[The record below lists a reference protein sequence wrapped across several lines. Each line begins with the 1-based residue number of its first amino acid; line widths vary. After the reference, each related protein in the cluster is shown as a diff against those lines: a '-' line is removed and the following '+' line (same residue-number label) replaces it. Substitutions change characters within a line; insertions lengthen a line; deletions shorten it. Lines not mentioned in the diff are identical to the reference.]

1 MSTVSHDV
9 LIIGAGLAGQRA
21 AIEARKQNMD
31 VGIVSKVHPVRSH
44 SVAAAGGINASLG
57 SGDDWKQHFRDTVY
71 GSDFLADQDAVEL
84 LCKDAPSRV
93 LEMES
98 WGVVFSRTTKG
109 EIAQRPFGGQ
119 SVARTCY
126 ASDRTGH
133 MLLHT
138 TYDQLVKTR
147 PTVYPEYYALSL
159 VLENNHCTGAVVW
172 DVEKGKL
179 LSIRAKAVL
188 LATGGYGRAFSVT
201 TNARICTGDG
211 LALAFNAGVPL
222 EDMEMVQFHPS
233 GMYGKGFLV
242 SEASRGEGAFLLN
255 AKNERFMKKYAPQ
268 KMELASRDVIA
279 RAIVREIAE
288 GRGCGPHRD
297 HVYLDVRHLGEKTIM
312 EKIPEIRK
320 TVHEQLGI
328 DCVKQLIPIVPT
340 AHYSMGGIPT
350 DIHTRVTRDAH
361 NTPVEGLFAAGEVAC
376 VSVHGA
382 NRLGGNSL
390 LETIV
395 FGRIAG
401 QKMAEYVRTHPRNT
415 GNVSFSEHEE
425 NARARIESILTNVS
439 GTKSHVINEKLQHMM
454 MENCG
459 VYRDKTRLT
468 NGLRTWKKL
477 NSNAKKIHVDDKSP
491 SFNTDLISALEC
503 QNLVTFSQ
511 SILASALART
521 ETRGSHARTDYPLR
535 DDKKWLKHTLAIQHG
550 ESVHLSYKPVVIK
563 GYAPE
568 ARHY

>member
-1 MSTVSHDV
+1 MPSLSHDI

-44 SVAAAGGINASLG
+44 SVAAAGGINAALG
-57 SGDDWKQHFRDTVY
+57 AGDDWKAHFRDTVY
-71 GSDFLADQDAVEL
+71 GSDFLGDQDAIEM

-98 WGVVFSRTTKG
+98 WGVVFSRTNKG

-119 SVARTCY
+119 STPRTCY

-138 TYDQLVKTR
+138 TFDQLMKAR
-147 PTVYPEYYALSL
+147 PTTYPEYYALSL
-159 VLENNHCTGAVVW
+159 IIEDNRCEGAVLW
-172 DVEKGKL
+172 DMEKGKL
-179 LSIRAKAVL
+179 VVARAKAVL
-188 LATGGYGRAFSVT
+188 LATGGYGRAFST
-201 TNARICTGDG
+201 TSNARICTGDG
-211 LALAFNAGVPL
+211 LALAYNAGLPL
-222 EDMEMVQFHPS
+222 EDMEFVQFHPS

-255 AKNERFMKKYAPQ
+255 GNNERFMKRYAPQ

-279 RAIVREIAE
+279 RAIMREITE
-288 GRGCGPHRD
+288 GRGCGAKKD

-340 AHYSMGGIPT
+340 AHYSMGGVPT
-350 DIHTRVTRDAH
+350 DVHTRVITDAQ
-361 NTPVEGLFAAGEVAC
+361 NTPFLGLYAAGEVAC
-376 VSVHGA
+376 LSVHGA

-390 LETIV
+390 LETLV

-401 QKMAEYVRTHPRNT
+401 QKMAEFVRQNRHAPH
-415 GNVSFSEHEE
+415 VLSSHHEE
-425 NARARIESILTNVS
+425 DARLRVETILSNVS
-439 GTKSHVINEKLQHMM
+439 GHKSHVIQEKLQHVM
-454 MENCG
+454 MEDCG
-459 VYRDKTRLT
+459 VYRNKAGLTRAMSA
-468 NGLRTWKKL
+468 WKKL
-477 NSNAKKIHVDDKSP
+477 HVESKKIHVDDKSHT
-491 SFNTDLISALEC
+491 FNTDLIAALEC

-511 SILASALART
+511 SILASALERT
-521 ETRGSHARTDYPLR
+521 ETRGSHARTDFPTR
-535 DDKKWLKHTLAIQHG
+535 NDQKWLKHSMAVSRG
-550 ESVHLSYKPVVIK
+550 ENVHLFYKPVTIK

>member
-1 MSTVSHDV
+1 MPSLSHDV

-21 AIEARKQNMD
+21 AIEARKQGMD

-57 SGDDWKQHFRDTVY
+57 AGDDWKAHFRDTVY
-71 GSDFLADQDAVEL
+71 GSDFLGDQDAIET

-98 WGVVFSRTTKG
+98 WGVVFSRTNKG

-119 SVARTCY
+119 TTPRTCY

-138 TYDQLVKTR
+138 TYDQLMKAH

-159 VLENNHCTGAVVW
+159 IMEDQSCHGAVLW
-172 DVEKGKL
+172 DMEKGKL
-179 LSIRAKAVL
+179 VVARAKAVL
-188 LATGGYGRAFSVT
+188 LATGGYGRAFSTT

-211 LALAFNAGVPL
+211 LALAYNAGLPL
-222 EDMEMVQFHPS
+222 EDMEFVQFHPS

-242 SEASRGEGAFLLN
+242 SEASRGEGAYLLN

-279 RAIVREIAE
+279 RAIMREIAE
-288 GRGCGPHRD
+288 GRGCGAKKD

-328 DCVKQLIPIVPT
+328 DCVKQLIPIIPT

-350 DIHTRVTRDAH
+350 DVHTQVVTDAH
-361 NTPVEGLFAAGEVAC
+361 NTPFEGLYAAGEVAC

-390 LETIV
+390 LETLV

-401 QKMAEYVRTHPRNT
+401 QKMAEYVRSRKHAMHAL
-415 GNVSFSEHEE
+415 SSHHEDD
-425 NARARIESILTNVS
+425 ARSRIETILSNVK
-439 GTKSHVINEKLQHMM
+439 GEKSHRIQEKLQHIM
-454 MENCG
+454 MEDCG
-459 VYRDKTRLT
+459 VYRSKAGLT
-468 NGLRTWKKL
+468 SALHSWKKL
-477 NSNAKKIHVDDKSP
+477 HAETKKIHVDDKSHT
-491 SFNTDLISALEC
+491 FNTDLIAALEC

-521 ETRGSHARTDYPLR
+521 ETRGSHARTDFPAR
-535 DDKKWLKHTLAIQHG
+535 NDQKWLKHSFAVQHG
-550 ESVHLSYKPVVIK
+550 ENVRLFYKPVTIK